1 MLEIKATAI
10 ALDEKELLELER
22 IVTDADEKG
31 ALSFLRK
38 AVYDKIAHSQQGK
51 LKTHLDT
58 GANPVEELIKEISL
72 KDGRSIL

>member
-38 AVYDKIAHSQQGK
+38 AVYNKIAHSQHGK
-51 LKTHLDT
+51 LKSHLDA
-58 GANPVEELIKEISL
+58 GNNPVERFIKQNHE
-72 KDGRSIL
+72 